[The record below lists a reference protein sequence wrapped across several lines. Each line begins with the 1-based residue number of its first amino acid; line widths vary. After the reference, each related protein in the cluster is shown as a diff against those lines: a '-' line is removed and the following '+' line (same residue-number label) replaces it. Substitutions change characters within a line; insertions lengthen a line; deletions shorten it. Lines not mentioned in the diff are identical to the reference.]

1 MRVQLGRAG
10 FISGGFR
17 LRQGLVGVM
26 KTDGSQVEMEFGV
39 RFASPR
45 NDRVSMRDSYPSFF
59 FFVFFVFFMSLF

>member
-39 RFASPR
+39 RFASR
-45 NDRVSMRDSYPSFF
+45 NGRASMQDSYPSFF